1 MQCIVNTILTCNVL
15 LASYGY
21 SNLLILNVLYTLHI
35 YDVEYPPVFRI
46 TLTNFH

>member
-1 MQCIVNTILTCNVL
+1 MGIKICEFF
-15 LASYGY
+15 Y
-21 SNLLILNVLYTLHI
+21 VLYTLHI